1 MPNEILFERDPEMGT
16 VTTFSYD
23 ESNDTFTLREQQ
35 DVSAIIAINEY
46 LTKMGR
52 PKGDVK
58 RIGSMPL
65 TVLGEMWNSWR
76 NRNLSQEERQ
86 AELGAWLDNS
96 DHAKFRSDGRMR
108 LV

>member
-16 VTTFSYD
+16 VTTFLYD

-35 DVSAIIAINEY
+35 DVSAIVEINQY
-46 LTKMGR
+46 LAKMGR

-58 RIGSMPL
+58 RVGSMPL

-76 NRNLSQEERQ
+76 NRNLSQAERQ
-86 AELGAWLDNS
+86 AELGAWLNNS
-96 DHAKFRSDGRMR
+96 DHAKFRSDGRMK
-108 LV
+108 L